1 MAMTINQITIE
12 NFGGIARLAVSLDE
26 HIHLMETSYV
36 EEMIIILTRLLSV
49 EPQLPVSASWI
60 RDGTRITANVFLSDK
75 QYTVY
80 IDADEKKSEMTL
92 KAFDSNGNDKSSEYC
107 LNLMHC
113 VEEDNLTVFNGCD
126 PEITERLYHYMDEET
141 FYPQKSLSKLTDG
154 CSNTNS
160 FRLWLRRY
168 IKDTPQEIPND
179 EMQYR
184 LLCHLKALEFWDGF
198 EDIRNLHYVR
208 KPFIVKNYGEHLEHK
223 NEISTLFDRA
233 MDTGRQVIV
242 LLPVNKEREKAGRK
256 YERRQA
262 SRTSQA

>member
-1 MAMTINQITIE
+1 M
-12 NFGGIARLAVSLDE
+12 
-26 HIHLMETSYV
+26 
-36 EEMIIILTRLLSV
+36 
-49 EPQLPVSASWI
+49 
-60 RDGTRITANVFLSDK
+60 FLSDK

-184 LLCHLKALEFWDGF
+184 FLCHLKALEFWDGF

>member
-12 NFGGIARLAVSLDE
+12 NFGGIAHLAVSLDE

-36 EEMIIILTRLLSV
+36 EEMIVILTRLLSV

-126 PEITERLYHYMDEET
+126 PEITERLYHYMD
-141 FYPQKSLSKLTDG
+141 
-154 CSNTNS
+154 
-160 FRLWLRRY
+160 
-168 IKDTPQEIPND
+168 
-179 EMQYR
+179 
-184 LLCHLKALEFWDGF
+184 
-198 EDIRNLHYVR
+198 
-208 KPFIVKNYGEHLEHK
+208 
-223 NEISTLFDRA
+223 
-233 MDTGRQVIV
+233 
-242 LLPVNKEREKAGRK
+242 
-256 YERRQA
+256 
-262 SRTSQA
+262 

>member
-1 MAMTINQITIE
+1 M
-12 NFGGIARLAVSLDE
+12 RL
-26 HIHLMETSYV
+26 
-36 EEMIIILTRLLSV
+36 
-49 EPQLPVSASWI
+49 
-60 RDGTRITANVFLSDK
+60 K
-75 QYTVY
+75 TVY

-168 IKDTPQEIPND
+168 IKI
-179 EMQYR
+179 
-184 LLCHLKALEFWDGF
+184 LLRKSQTMKCSIGF
-198 EDIRNLHYVR
+198 YAI
-208 KPFIVKNYGEHLEHK
+208 
-223 NEISTLFDRA
+223 
-233 MDTGRQVIV
+233 
-242 LLPVNKEREKAGRK
+242 
-256 YERRQA
+256 
-262 SRTSQA
+262 

>member
-12 NFGGIARLAVSLDE
+12 NFGGIAHLAVSLDE

-36 EEMIIILTRLLSV
+36 EEMIVILTRLLSV

-60 RDGTRITANVFLSDK
+60 RDGTRVNANVYLSDK
-75 QYTVY
+75 QYTVN
-80 IDADEKKSEMTL
+80 IDTNEKKSEMTL
-92 KAFDSNGNDKSSEYC
+92 KAFDSDGNDKTSEYC

-113 VEEDNLTVFNGCD
+113 IEEDDLTVFSGCD

-208 KPFIVKNYGEHLEHK
+208 KPFIVKDYGEHSE
-223 NEISTLFDRA
+223 NQNTLFDRA
-233 MDTGRQVIV
+233 KDTGRQVIV